1 MFKCTVTHLSHIAPC
16 SIHLYPAIWVL
27 AKGRRCRHCWT
38 WSISSCGSWQQ
49 ETEAQKQKTE
59 KQMLEQACPSVS
71 CMASVVCQEWDVP
84 WRNLFRVVGKII
96 KYLCMSTILLK
107 SLRFSWGS
115 FWDHFFLCGG
125 FLSISPLQGQQHCES
140 QLDRAHGAQN
150 QVGKCWTRCSETWFL
165 IR

>member
-1 MFKCTVTHLSHIAPC
+1 LPREDAADTAGPDPSAPAAVGNKK
-16 SIHLYPAIWVL
+16 LKPAPST
-27 AKGRRCRHCWT
+27 KP
-38 WSISSCGSWQQ
+38 
-49 ETEAQKQKTE
+49 QKQKTE

-115 FWDHFFLCGG
+115 F
-125 FLSISPLQGQQHCES
+125 
-140 QLDRAHGAQN
+140 
-150 QVGKCWTRCSETWFL
+150 
-165 IR
+165 